1 MRRFSGEVT
10 NGLKHY
16 QPEIQQKKQGRF
28 LWRRVSTS
36 ESQND
41 CQFDE
46 LNGEEAMHKW
56 KVKLSEQ
63 LFRHFEQQL
72 QGMFNLNGKFW
83 RCFYYLRG
91 NKLFLWLFDW
101 YLPKK
106 QLKFEADWQ
115 TFRTKI
121 MQFCAI
127 DELRC
132 SLHIAVGVVPHLY
145 IVHLFTYI
153 LNEIKLSF
161 YTQLFF
167 MKFTSSVFWQRLVV
181 CHLC

>member
-72 QGMFNLNGKFW
+72 QGMFNLNGKF
-83 RCFYYLRG
+83 
-91 NKLFLWLFDW
+91 
-101 YLPKK
+101 
-106 QLKFEADWQ
+106 
-115 TFRTKI
+115 
-121 MQFCAI
+121 
-127 DELRC
+127 
-132 SLHIAVGVVPHLY
+132 
-145 IVHLFTYI
+145 
-153 LNEIKLSF
+153 
-161 YTQLFF
+161 
-167 MKFTSSVFWQRLVV
+167 
-181 CHLC
+181 